1 LYVGFLRALAVADLL
16 DAVLQP
22 GALITLVVLVGSIVL
37 FVGGWL
43 APELTGLL
51 AAALLIA
58 TGVLKPSEAMEGFG
72 SPALITLMGLFAI
85 SSGLFRSGGLDRLRA
100 LIGSDAVRSPKR
112 MIAVMVAAVGPVS
125 AFVPNTPI
133 VASLLPVIE
142 GWCQRRQISPSKV
155 LLPLSFATVLGGT
168 LTLLGSS
175 VNLLASE
182 VSSKLGYGSFGLF
195 SFTPI
200 GIGIWLVGGVLMV
213 LLADRFLPDRGT
225 DDDDLIA
232 SLSSGGYLTEV
243 EIPAGSELIGQS
255 LHASRLQRR
264 FDVDVLEL
272 HRGPERFLPPL
283 ADRTLVLGDRL
294 LLRCSREDLLRLQQ
308 DHTVVL
314 APTPE
319 EPSLPDQQNNQR
331 MVEVLLPAGSTLAGD
346 CLRDLRFRQRY
357 NVTVLALRRGNA
369 VLRERLGQV
378 QLREGDVLLL
388 QGPKD
393 AIRGLQASND
403 LVVLEQLEKDLPTVS
418 RKRIALL
425 IGALVILL
433 PAFELMPLVAAVLL
447 GTVAMVA
454 TGCLRAGELQRAIRL
469 DVILL
474 LGSLA
479 SFSVALE
486 KTGLAAALAQALLL
500 GLRGWPVYAALL
512 VVFLFTTL
520 LTEVMSNAATVAM
533 VIPIAGQLAQGLG
546 QPPMAFIYAVLFGAS
561 QSFLSPVGYQTNLM
575 VFGPGRYR
583 FLDVP
588 RYGFPLTIAM
598 TFTVPFLICRWFGL

>member
-1 LYVGFLRALAVADLL
+1 MADLL
-16 DAVLQP
+16 SAVLQP
-22 GALITLVVLVGSIVL
+22 GALITLLVLAGSVVL
-37 FVGGWL
+37 FVSGWL

-51 AAALLIA
+51 AAALLMA
-58 TGVLKPSEAMEGFG
+58 SGVLTPEEAVAGFG

-85 SSGLFRSGGLDRLRA
+85 SAGLFRSGGLDRLRA

-133 VASLLPVIE
+133 VASLLPVME
-142 GWCQRRQISPSKV
+142 GWCQRRGVSPSKV

-200 GIGIWLVGGVLMV
+200 GIAVWLVGGAVML
-213 LLADRFLPDRGT
+213 LLADRLLPDRGS
-225 DDDDLIA
+225 DDDNLIA
-232 SLSSGGYLTEV
+232 SLASSGYLTEV
-243 EIPAGSELIGQS
+243 QIPLGSELIGQS

-272 HRGPERFLPPL
+272 HRGSERFLPPL
-283 ADRTLVLGDRL
+283 ADRTLALSDRL

-314 APTPE
+314 APTSE
-319 EPSLPDQQNNQR
+319 EPIGPDRQNNQR

-357 NVTVLALRRGNA
+357 NLTVLALRRGNA
-369 VLRERLGQV
+369 VLRERLGRA

-393 AIRGLQASND
+393 AIRGLQANND

-418 RKRIALL
+418 RKRVALL
-425 IGALVILL
+425 IGGLVILL
-433 PAFELMPLVAAVLL
+433 PSFNLIPLVASVLL

-454 TGCLRAGELQRAIRL
+454 SGCLRPGELQRAIRL

-479 SFSVALE
+479 CFSQALE
-486 KTGLAAALAQALLL
+486 KTGLAASLAQGLLL
-500 GLRGWPVYAALL
+500 GLQNWPIYAALL

-533 VIPIAGQLAQGLG
+533 LIPIAGQLAQGLD

-583 FLDVP
+583 FLDIP
-588 RYGFPLTIAM
+588 RYGFPLTITM
-598 TFTVPFLICRWFGL
+598 TVVVPFLICRWFGL

>member
-1 LYVGFLRALAVADLL
+1 MDSSFALISPGGWMTLAVLALSVLL
-16 DAVLQP
+16 F
-22 GALITLVVLVGSIVL
+22 IT
-37 FVGGWL
+37 GWL
-43 APELTGLL
+43 APEVTGLL
-51 AAALLIA
+51 AAALLIV
-58 TGVLKPSEAMEGFG
+58 TGVLKPSEAVEGFG
-72 SPALITLMGLFAI
+72 SPALITLMGLFAL
-85 SSGLFRSGGLDRLRA
+85 SAGLFRSGALDRLRG
-100 LIGSDAVRSPKR
+100 LIGSDAVRSPRR
-112 MIAVMVAAVGPVS
+112 MITLMVAAVGPVS

-133 VASLLPVIE
+133 VAALLPVVE
-142 GWCQRRQISPSKV
+142 GWCQRRGVSPSKV

-168 LTLLGSS
+168 MTLLGSS

-182 VSSKLGYGSFGLF
+182 VSSKLGYGAFGLF

-200 GIGIWLVGGVLMV
+200 GLGVWLGGGAVMV
-213 LLADRFLPDRGT
+213 LLADRLLPDRGNN
-225 DDDDLIA
+225 DDDLVNNLA
-232 SLSSGGYLTEV
+232 NSGYLTEV
-243 EIPAGSELIGQS
+243 RIPDGSELIGQS

-272 HRGPERFLPPL
+272 HRGQERFLPPL
-283 ADRTLVLGDRL
+283 ADRTLMLADRL

-308 DHTVVL
+308 DHTIEL
-314 APTPE
+314 APLAENSVTQ
-319 EPSLPDQQNNQR
+319 DQQNNQR
-331 MVEVLLPAGSTLAGD
+331 TVEVLLPAGSTLAGD

-369 VLRERLGQV
+369 VLRERLGRA

-393 AIRGLQASND
+393 AIRGLQANND
-403 LVVLEQLEKDLPTVS
+403 LVVLEQLEKDLPTIS
-418 RKRIALL
+418 RKGLALL

-433 PAFELMPLVAAVLL
+433 PTLNLMPLVAAVLL

-454 TGCLRAGELQRAIRL
+454 SGCLRPGELQRAIRL

-479 SFSVALE
+479 SFSTALE
-486 KTGLAAALAQALLL
+486 KTGLAAVLAKILLA
-500 GLRGWPVYAALL
+500 GLNHWPVYAALL

-533 VIPIAGQLAQGLG
+533 LIPIAGQLALGLD
-546 QPPMAFIYAVLFGAS
+546 QPPMAFIDAVLFGAS

-583 FLDVP
+583 FLDVT
-588 RYGFPLTIAM
+588 RYGIPLTLFMSLI
-598 TFTVPFLICRWFGL
+598 VPWLICLQFRL